1 MAALNFRAPAPALAA
16 EAVLRCAKSET
27 SKIDESRAIN
37 PSPNVNRFSM
47 DQTGESAKVRITLA
61 AGSPGVRRH
70 YTDHSAKRA
79 EIGGKL
85 KNCVPCDTSSASVS
99 EHRTDHEI
107 SSEFEKDIQNLG
119 AMPD

>member
-1 MAALNFRAPAPALAA
+1 MAALNFRAPAPALFA
-16 EAVLRCAKSET
+16 EAVFRCAKSET

-61 AGSPGVRRH
+61 ASSPGVRRRY

-79 EIGGKL
+79 KIGGKL
-85 KNCVPCDTSSASVS
+85 KTCVPCDTSAQASQSIGQTTKLVPNLR
-99 EHRTDHEI
+99 RTSRI
-107 SSEFEKDIQNLG
+107 W
-119 AMPD
+119 

>member
-1 MAALNFRAPAPALAA
+1 MAALNFRAPAPALVA

-37 PSPNVNRFSM
+37 PSPNINRFSM

-70 YTDHSAKRA
+70 YTDHCANGA
-79 EIGGKL
+79 EIARML
-85 KNCVPCDTSSASVS
+85 MNVPLRP
-99 EHRTDHEI
+99 HQRR
-107 SSEFEKDIQNLG
+107 
-119 AMPD
+119 PDFPTR